1 MIDIRTPSFLNAK
14 LIEKSN
20 NNLVELKKRVKNID
34 LIEDIYV
41 QEFNKKDVFLKI
53 KYFGKIN
60 KIINQL
66 NKEKIILKLSGD
78 EWSIKIL

>member
-1 MIDIRTPSFLNAK
+1 MCKN
-14 LIEKSN
+14 LI
-20 NNLVELKKRVKNID
+20 KN
-34 LIEDIYV
+34 
-41 QEFNKKDVFLKI
+41 DVFLKI